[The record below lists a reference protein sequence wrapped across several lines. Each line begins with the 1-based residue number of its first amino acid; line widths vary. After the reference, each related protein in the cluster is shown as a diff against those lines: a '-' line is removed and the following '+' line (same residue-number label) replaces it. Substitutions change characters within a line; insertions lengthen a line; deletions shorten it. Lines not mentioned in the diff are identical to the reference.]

1 MTPTLY
7 LQGAALQP
15 FAGKPAPT
23 KPACAVGL
31 VQAGL
36 PANGVQRPQMNHLA
50 PIWHTF
56 CNHRGKQRSGALH
69 KNNEKVSL
77 MDNATSLPTGAA
89 IAPAAEKTTA
99 SRLKSIFSGSIGN
112 MVEWYDWYVYAA
124 FSLYFA
130 KAFFPAGDTTAQ
142 LLNTAAI
149 FAVGFLMRP
158 IGGWL
163 MGLYADRKGRK
174 AALMAS
180 VLLMCGGSLLIALT
194 PGYETIG
201 VAAPILLVFA
211 RLLQGL
217 SVGGEYGTSA
227 TYLSEMASKE
237 RRGFFSSFQYVTL
250 ISGQL
255 IALAVLI
262 ILQQTLTTEQ
272 LYAWGWRVPFVIGAL
287 CAVVALYLRRGM
299 EETASVTKKEKSKE
313 SLMRTLM
320 RHPKELMTVVG
331 LTMGGTLAFYTYTT
345 YMQKYLVNT
354 VGMSISDSTTISAA
368 TLFLFMC
375 LQPVIGGLSDKIGR
389 RPILIAFGV
398 LGTLFTVPILSTLHT
413 VQTWWGAFFLIMAA
427 LIIVSGYTSINA
439 VVKAELFPTE
449 IRALGVGL
457 PYALTVSIFGGTAEY
472 VALWFK
478 SNGMETGF
486 YWYVTGCI
494 ACSLL
499 VYATM
504 KDTKHHSRI
513 TTD

>member
-1 MTPTLY
+1 MDISNT
-7 LQGAALQP
+7 
-15 FAGKPAPT
+15 
-23 KPACAVGL
+23 
-31 VQAGL
+31 L
-36 PANGVQRPQMNHLA
+36 PAG
-50 PIWHTF
+50 
-56 CNHRGKQRSGALH
+56 S
-69 KNNEKVSL
+69 
-77 MDNATSLPTGAA
+77 AA
-89 IAPAAEKTTA
+89 APATEKTTA
-99 SRLKSIFSGSIGN
+99 SRLKSIFSGSVGN

-130 KAFFPAGDTTAQ
+130 KVFFPKGDTTAQ

-180 VLLMCGGSLLIALT
+180 VLLMCFGSLIIALT

-201 VAAPILLVFA
+201 VGAPILLVLA
-211 RLLQGL
+211 RLMQGL

-227 TYLSEMASKE
+227 TYLSEMATKE

-262 ILQQTLTTEQ
+262 VLQNILTTEQ
-272 LYAWGWRVPFVIGAL
+272 LQSWGWRIPFGIGAL

-299 EETASVTKKEKSKE
+299 EETESFTKKKEKPKE

-375 LQPVIGGLSDKIGR
+375 LQPVIGALSDKVGR
-389 RPILIAFGV
+389 RPILIAFGI
-398 LGTLFTVPILSTLHT
+398 LGTLFTVPILTTLHT
-413 VQTWWGAFFLIMAA
+413 IQTWWGAFFLIMAA

-472 VALWFK
+472 IALWFK
-478 SNGMETGF
+478 SIGMETGY
-486 YWYVTGCI
+486 YWYVTACI

-504 KDTKHHSRI
+504 KDTRKHSRI
-513 TTD
+513 ETD

>member
-1 MTPTLY
+1 MAIPNAVPNGSAATP
-7 LQGAALQP
+7 
-15 FAGKPAPT
+15 
-23 KPACAVGL
+23 V
-31 VQAGL
+31 
-36 PANGVQRPQMNHLA
+36 
-50 PIWHTF
+50 
-56 CNHRGKQRSGALH
+56 
-69 KNNEKVSL
+69 
-77 MDNATSLPTGAA
+77 
-89 IAPAAEKTTA
+89 AEKTTG
-99 SRLKSIFSGSIGN
+99 SRLKSIFSGSVGN

-130 KAFFPAGDTTAQ
+130 KVFFPKGDTTAQ

-180 VLLMCGGSLLIALT
+180 VLLMCFGSLIIALT

-201 VAAPILLVFA
+201 VGAPILLVFA

-227 TYLSEMASKE
+227 TYLSEMATKE

-255 IALAVLI
+255 IALGVLI
-262 ILQQTLTTEQ
+262 VLQQTLTTEQ
-272 LYAWGWRVPFVIGAL
+272 LNAWGWRIPFAIGAL
-287 CAVVALYLRRGM
+287 CAVVALFLRRGM
-299 EETASVTKKEKSKE
+299 EETESFTQKKEKDKAKE

-320 RHPKELMTVVG
+320 RHPKELATVVG

-375 LQPVIGGLSDKIGR
+375 LQPVIGALSDKIGR

-398 LGTLFTVPILSTLHT
+398 LGTICTVPILSTLHT
-413 VQTWWGAFFLIMAA
+413 IQTWWGAFFLIMAA

-472 VALWFK
+472 IALWFK
-478 SNGMETGF
+478 SIGMETGY

-494 ACSLL
+494 AVSLL
-499 VYATM
+499 VYVFM
-504 KDTKHHSRI
+504 KDTQKHSRI
-513 TTD
+513 ETD

>member
-1 MTPTLY
+1 MDNSST
-7 LQGAALQP
+7 
-15 FAGKPAPT
+15 
-23 KPACAVGL
+23 
-31 VQAGL
+31 L
-36 PANGVQRPQMNHLA
+36 PAGSVSAA
-50 PIWHTF
+50 P
-56 CNHRGKQRSGALH
+56 K
-69 KNNEKVSL
+69 
-77 MDNATSLPTGAA
+77 
-89 IAPAAEKTTA
+89 EKTTS
-99 SRLKSIFSGSIGN
+99 SRIKSIFSGSVGN

-130 KAFFPAGDTTAQ
+130 KAFFPKGDTTAQ

-180 VLLMCGGSLLIALT
+180 VLLMCFGSLVIALS

-201 VAAPILLVFA
+201 VWAPVLLVFA

-227 TYLSEMASKE
+227 TYLSEMATKE

-255 IALAVLI
+255 IALGVLI
-262 ILQQTLTTEQ
+262 VLQQTLTEEQ
-272 LYAWGWRVPFVIGAL
+272 LYSWGWRVPFVIGAL

-299 EETASVTKKEKSKE
+299 EETESFKKTRVKPKE
-313 SLMRTLM
+313 SAMRTLM

-375 LQPVIGGLSDKIGR
+375 IQPLVGALSDKIGR

-398 LGTLFTVPILSTLHT
+398 LGTLFTVPILTTLHT
-413 VQTWWGAFFLIMAA
+413 ITTWWGAFFLIMAA

-472 VALWFK
+472 IALWFK
-478 SNGMETGF
+478 SAGMETGY
-486 YWYVTGCI
+486 YWYVTACI
-494 ACSLL
+494 ACSLA

-504 KDTKHHSRI
+504 KDTRKHSRI
-513 TTD
+513 ETD

>member
-1 MTPTLY
+1 MEISPSLTA
-7 LQGAALQP
+7 GAQ
-15 FAGKPAPT
+15 
-23 KPACAVGL
+23 
-31 VQAGL
+31 
-36 PANGVQRPQMNHLA
+36 
-50 PIWHTF
+50 
-56 CNHRGKQRSGALH
+56 
-69 KNNEKVSL
+69 
-77 MDNATSLPTGAA
+77 
-89 IAPAAEKTTA
+89 APAAVKTTG
-99 SRLKSIFSGSIGN
+99 SRLKSIFSGSVGN

-130 KAFFPAGDTTAQ
+130 QVFFPKNDLTAQ

-163 MGLYADRKGRK
+163 MGLYADRNGRK

-180 VLLMCGGSLLIALT
+180 VLLMCFGSLIIALT

-201 VAAPILLVFA
+201 VGAPILLVLA

-227 TYLSEMASKE
+227 TYLSEMATKE

-262 ILQQTLTTEQ
+262 VLQQTLTEEQ
-272 LYAWGWRVPFVIGAL
+272 LLSWGWRVPFVIGAL
-287 CAVVALYLRRGM
+287 CAVVALWLRRGM
-299 EETASVTKKEKSKE
+299 EETASFTQKKEAPKE

-320 RHPKELMTVVG
+320 RHPKELLTVVG

-354 VGMSISDSTTISAA
+354 VGMSKGDSTMISAA

-375 LQPVIGGLSDKIGR
+375 LQPVIGALSDKIGR
-389 RPILIAFGV
+389 RPILIAFGI
-398 LGTLFTVPILSTLHT
+398 LGTLCTVPILTTLHT
-413 VQTWWGAFFLIMAA
+413 IQTWWGAFFLIMAA
-427 LIIVSGYTSINA
+427 LVIVSGYTSINA

-457 PYALTVSIFGGTAEY
+457 PYALTVSIFGGTAEFI
-472 VALWFK
+472 ALWFK
-478 SNGMETGF
+478 SIGMESGY
-486 YWYVTGCI
+486 YWYVTACI

-499 VYATM
+499 VYVFM
-504 KDTKHHSRI
+504 KDTRKHSRI
-513 TTD
+513 ETD